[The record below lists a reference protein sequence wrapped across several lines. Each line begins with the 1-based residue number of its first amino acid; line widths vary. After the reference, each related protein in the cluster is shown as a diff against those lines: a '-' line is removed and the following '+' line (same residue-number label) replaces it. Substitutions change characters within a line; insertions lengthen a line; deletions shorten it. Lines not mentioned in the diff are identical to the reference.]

1 MTEKRYYAL
10 NGDKFGMNDS
20 PYSYDMSDA
29 IDEMNR
35 LHEENLELKHD
46 NKRLVKFIMSK
57 GYNLKDYID
66 WLKKEV
72 WE

>member
-10 NGDKFGMNDS
+10 NGDKFCMNDS

-35 LHEENLELKHD
+35 LHEENIELK
-46 NKRLVKFIMSK
+46 K
-57 GYNLKDYID
+57 YIRD
-66 WLKKEV
+66 KTGKV
-72 WE
+72 W